1 MKKILKILPILAFFL
16 LIIETVPVKS
26 ELISDNFYFLED
38 ELINAGDFIENGVR
52 VEYSSKNNLENE
64 LLVIKKNLRDL
75 FKEDVYIDN
84 NTIFFSDDQRDIK
97 VLVWSSEEETKVQI
111 TYINNKKECTIRK
124 MIKEMEQ
131 IQYFAA
137 ENIKYFNFVKV
148 KIIEEQRQDILDI
161 LKENIEEKTLEELD
175 IVNGKIGKGKLK
187 DENKINFSFMSYDT
201 GEYLILGTPV
211 IFITY

>member
-38 ELINAGDFIENGVR
+38 ELINTGDFIENGVR

-64 LLVIKKNLRDL
+64 LLVIKKNLSDL

>member
-38 ELINAGDFIENGVR
+38 ELINTGDFIENGVR

-64 LLVIKKNLRDL
+64 LLVIKKNLGDL

-148 KIIEEQRQDILDI
+148 KIIEEKKQDILDT

-201 GEYLILGTPV
+201 GEYLIIGTPV

>member
-64 LLVIKKNLRDL
+64 LLVIKKNLSDL

-84 NTIFFSDDQRDIK
+84 NTIFFSDAQRDIK

-148 KIIEEQRQDILDI
+148 KIIEEKKQDLLDNTLRVCTVHERLSGSI
-161 LKENIEEKTLEELD
+161 KMNIHLA
-175 IVNGKIGKGKLK
+175 
-187 DENKINFSFMSYDT
+187 
-201 GEYLILGTPV
+201 
-211 IFITY
+211 

>member
-38 ELINAGDFIENGVR
+38 ELINTGDFIENGVR

-64 LLVIKKNLRDL
+64 LLVIKKNLSDL

-148 KIIEEQRQDILDI
+148 KIIEEKKQDLLDI
-161 LKENIEEKTLEELD
+161 LKRNIEEKTLEELD

>member
-38 ELINAGDFIENGVR
+38 ELINTGDFIENGVR

>member
-64 LLVIKKNLRDL
+64 LLVIKKNLSDL

-148 KIIEEQRQDILDI
+148 KIIEEKKQDILDT

-201 GEYLILGTPV
+201 GEYLIIGTPV

>member
-38 ELINAGDFIENGVR
+38 ELINTGDFIENGVR

-64 LLVIKKNLRDL
+64 LLVIKKNLSDL

-148 KIIEEQRQDILDI
+148 KIIEEKKQDILDT

-201 GEYLILGTPV
+201 GEYLIIGTPV

>member
-1 MKKILKILPILAFFL
+1 MKKILKIIPILAFFL

-38 ELINAGDFIENGVR
+38 ELINTGDFIENGVR
-52 VEYSSKNNLENE
+52 VEYNSKNNLENE
-64 LLVIKKNLRDL
+64 LLVIKKNLSDL
-75 FKEDVYIDN
+75 FKEDVYIHN
-84 NTIFFSDDQRDIK
+84 NSIFFSDDQRDIK

-148 KIIEEQRQDILDI
+148 KIIEEKKQDILDT

-201 GEYLILGTPV
+201 GEYLIIGTPV

>member
-38 ELINAGDFIENGVR
+38 ELINTGDFIENGVR

-64 LLVIKKNLRDL
+64 LLVIKKNLSDL

-201 GEYLILGTPV
+201 GEYLIIGTPV